1 MNPKYSNITTFLT
14 HEKVI
19 LIRIIKIIKMIRII
33 RIIRIIKIIKII
45 FNPIKIAIILIDY
58 PDYLDNR
65 LSG

>member
-1 MNPKYSNITTFLT
+1 MNLKYSNITTFLT

-33 RIIRIIKIIKII
+33 RIIRIIKII

>member
-1 MNPKYSNITTFLT
+1 MNPKYSNIATFLT

-19 LIRIIKIIKMIRII
+19 LIRIIKIIKMI